1 MDTKIRI
8 SCRKIIVNLQ
18 RHDDQWFEL
27 DVLMQRKTTTLM
39 NNRLKTN
46 INRGIFRMET
56 YQGIKMLYL
65 LRHPKAHLLL
75 FIFNCSVF
83 KKKKSTVL
91 LLFDTYPKNISC
103 KAQVISIISAGV
115 EQNNV
120 NLELGWSDDEEDVQ
134 VENLVKCI
142 EEVFS
147 FSNSHF
153 TGGATKADVI
163 QMRDEAKKENKTCK
177 TARANPK
184 QHVSHAI
191 DADNNISKLC

>member
-1 MDTKIRI
+1 M
-8 SCRKIIVNLQ
+8 
-18 RHDDQWFEL
+18 
-27 DVLMQRKTTTLM
+27 
-39 NNRLKTN
+39 
-46 INRGIFRMET
+46 
-56 YQGIKMLYL
+56 
-65 LRHPKAHLLL
+65 
-75 FIFNCSVF
+75 
-83 KKKKSTVL
+83 
-91 LLFDTYPKNISC
+91 FDTYPKNISC